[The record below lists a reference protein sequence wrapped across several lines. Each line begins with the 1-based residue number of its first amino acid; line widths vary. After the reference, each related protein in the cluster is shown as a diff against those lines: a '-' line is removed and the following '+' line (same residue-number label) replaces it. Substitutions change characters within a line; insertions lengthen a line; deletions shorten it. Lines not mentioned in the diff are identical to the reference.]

1 MAVFKPFFKNILNE
15 DAHEISMPRK
25 QMRSRTKK
33 FLSVAGLAS
42 IVLGTPSMLQALLKL
57 DMNALLLPTLF
68 VIGGC
73 LLIGMVVYEQ
83 VPKKQRKRKRKFF

>member
-1 MAVFKPFFKNILNE
+1 
-15 DAHEISMPRK
+15 MPRK

-42 IVLGTPSMLQALLKL
+42 IVLGAPGALQALLKL
-57 DMNALLLPTLF
+57 DTNALLLPVLF

-83 VPKKQRKRKRKFF
+83 VPKKQRKKRKKR